1 MSQLKILVID
11 EVSMVGRSMF
21 AHIHRRLQEAKG
33 VENTG
38 ALFGDVSILA
48 VGDFYQLPPVHQHK
62 IFDFEALNPNS
73 MDPEELAVILAGL
86 WERNF
91 AMIELDEI
99 MRQREDRMFAEML
112 NRLRTATHTEE
123 DICTLKS
130 RIISPLSEIYP
141 NDALHIFATR
151 NDIDHH
157 NAQMLSK
164 QTEEKIEISSINKI
178 PNVVKK
184 IIQFPVVLCWAC
196 TIHKVQGAT
205 LDKVVASFKKLR
217 TKGQAYVAVS
227 RATSLQGLF
236 LLDFKPELIKA
247 DDMVLKEMNR
257 LEEHTSSTTE
267 AYQQLSGP
275 SPNIVRVCFFNVQSL
290 WATHRRD
297 VENDPYINTAS
308 ILAMSETWQPSIQCS
323 LKGYGYNISRGR
335 SSENGG
341 GVALFSKNYPLKE
354 LDLLITN
361 CNIDA
366 IAAHIPLSNDN
377 SYITVLLLYCPPR
390 TTVPL
395 ICCCIKD
402 FIQSHRGE
410 QIIIGGDL
418 HINLNKTSNSV
429 VKLLQE
435 EGFVQVSNGPT
446 HQSGSHIDHIWTN
459 LHPLP
464 TTFGMWTY
472 YSDHKQTFI
481 DIKRF

>member
-1 MSQLKILVID
+1 MWIPILPA
-11 EVSMVGRSMF
+11 EVKQNAGRS
-21 AHIHRRLQEAKG
+21 
-33 VENTG
+33 
-38 ALFGDVSILA
+38 DS
-48 VGDFYQLPPVHQHK
+48 
-62 IFDFEALNPNS
+62 S
-73 MDPEELAVILAGL
+73 PEI
-86 WERNF
+86 
-91 AMIELDEI
+91 
-99 MRQREDRMFAEML
+99 
-112 NRLRTATHTEE
+112 
-123 DICTLKS
+123 
-130 RIISPLSEIYP
+130 
-141 NDALHIFATR
+141 TR
-151 NDIDHH
+151 
-157 NAQMLSK
+157 
-164 QTEEKIEISSINKI
+164 
-178 PNVVKK
+178 
-184 IIQFPVVLCWAC
+184 IQFPVVLCWAC

-341 GVALFSKNYPLKE
+341 GVALFSKNYPLNE

-410 QIIIGGDL
+410 QIIIGGDFN
-418 HINLNKTSNSV
+418 INLNKTSNSV